1 VLLSNALEWHLSRGR
16 GHTVCV
22 AEGDIYC
29 PGVHLD
35 SLQTMANLACG
46 TSWDACLA
54 PGCVDRVLE
63 IAKEM
68 LGRGKMDS
76 ATSTFGLVERF
87 KRGETEAFTLIFRKY
102 RRRLAVLVH
111 YKMSPELRVVID
123 ADDILQ
129 EVFLAAAQD
138 MGNFTY
144 QSPGSLMAWLSRISD
159 HVIVDAARYQRRG
172 KRHAEELVRFR
183 SRSNPAGPDPVDSET
198 PSRVFARKE
207 GLQILLR
214 KLDVLPAEYREM
226 ILMAKFEGLT
236 TKEISERVKKSRE
249 SVALTLHRALKR
261 FRELEAAGL
270 RQ

>member
-1 VLLSNALEWHLSRGR
+1 
-16 GHTVCV
+16 
-22 AEGDIYC
+22 
-29 PGVHLD
+29 
-35 SLQTMANLACG
+35 M
-46 TSWDACLA
+46 
-54 PGCVDRVLE
+54 
-63 IAKEM
+63 
-68 LGRGKMDS
+68 
-76 ATSTFGLVERF
+76 
-87 KRGETEAFTLIFRKY
+87 
-102 RRRLAVLVH
+102 LVH

-123 ADDILQ
+123 AEDILQ
-129 EVFLAAAQD
+129 EVFLTAAQD
-138 MGNFTY
+138 MGKFTY

-172 KRHAEELVRFR
+172 KRHAENMLRFR
-183 SRSNPAGPDPVDSET
+183 SRSNPAGPDPVHSET

-207 GLQILLR
+207 GLQILLK

-270 RQ
+270 KQ